1 MVRVSKRGP
10 LGKDGVQREAIEA
23 LQNLHDLDALDAC
36 RLVRHDVV
44 KVLSSLRSDAAMP
57 EAQAIR
63 HLLLIAVQ
71 RVYVALKEAP
81 GNTRSCEFLEE
92 LVNGLSMTEIAKKL
106 GISRTNLYK
115 VDRAKN
121 FRLIG
126 KTIQLLFETL
136 ENSCEL
142 VRNPGKLHNTGL
154 CDGCLTTVCLVSQ
167 IDQLPRGS
175 ESHLGVV
182 PQAGFEPATRCLE
195 GSRSVH

>member
-126 KTIQLLFETL
+126 KTIQLLFET
-136 ENSCEL
+136 
-142 VRNPGKLHNTGL
+142 
-154 CDGCLTTVCLVSQ
+154 
-167 IDQLPRGS
+167 
-175 ESHLGVV
+175 
-182 PQAGFEPATRCLE
+182 
-195 GSRSVH
+195 